1 MKVCTLI
8 ICQLL
13 AGGGPR
19 ECDRAVPITYAELR
33 EVTTHAECAKQ
44 ARRVWNG
51 EIPIPAGLRLQ
62 RVEMM
67 VPETQEAKR

>member
-1 MKVCTLI
+1 MKVCVWI
-8 ICQLL
+8 ICELL

-19 ECDRAVPITYAELR
+19 ECDRSIPITYAEIR
-33 EVTTHAECAKQ
+33 GVTTHAECAKE

-67 VPETQEAKR
+67 VPQVQEAKR